1 MKTPV
6 VMYQRWMTK
15 VSYFRLI
22 RVVFS
27 CDCGDQ
33 KSFQRSTKNDTDITY
48 RTLLS
53 TGLRLPTSSKNN
65 RFLLFLLHRKL
76 HAIGQC
82 HCHWLIPVDIPSHF
96 NKIVEQY
103 SKFKAG

>member
-1 MKTPV
+1 MVAKSHSKGP
-6 VMYQRWMTK
+6 
-15 VSYFRLI
+15 
-22 RVVFS
+22 
-27 CDCGDQ
+27 Q
-33 KSFQRSTKNDTDITY
+33 KNRTNHDTAITY

-65 RFLLFLLHRKL
+65 SFLLSFLHRKL

-96 NKIVEQY
+96 NIIVEQY